1 MALST
6 FVGPTLSTI
15 DDKEDKCPEGEKLKN
30 NFEIFEFSCQ
40 NTFLARKFK
49 LNSSYILILI
59 LISGYLRGF
68 NNECVKRFVPPK
80 RKKCDEPHLKFGS
93 YELQIG
99 GRVVNYWCEEG
110 WTLAPDEFGTAVC
123 KLGVWSKPMPQCV
136 RPGCEELSPP
146 QNGALEY
153 DLDGA
158 LVYFS
163 CNSEEQIISGSTPV
177 LGCDGQFWN
186 ASVPICIDKPV
197 FSTSGSPQSKVANL
211 YYFMTLVVVS
221 SLRSFH
227 NQINVL

>member
-1 MALST
+1 MISYLY
-6 FVGPTLSTI
+6 F
-15 DDKEDKCPEGEKLKN
+15 
-30 NFEIFEFSCQ
+30 
-40 NTFLARKFK
+40 
-49 LNSSYILILI
+49 NSN

-80 RKKCDEPHLKFGS
+80 RKKCSEPHLKFGS

-123 KLGVWSKPMPQCV
+123 KLGTWSKPSPQCV

-158 LVYFS
+158 LVYFT

-186 ASVPICIDKPV
+186 ATVPICIDKPV
-197 FSTSGSPQSKVANL
+197 AKTSGSEPMKVANL
-211 YYFMTLVVVS
+211 YYFMTLVVVV
-221 SLRSFH
+221 SLKSFH
-227 NQINVL
+227 NEINVL